1 MQIDASTVLL
11 AGLIVKG
18 VLFALFLVYWLR
30 DRSST
35 WYAWFGAT
43 FLFGEAATL
52 MFRVHGFAPE
62 LFAVGA
68 AVAFTIAAFV
78 CCWQGAR
85 AFGRRPPL
93 WAAVVLLPGLWLAVC
108 AVPGVVENVR
118 IRVVLSSITIAAL
131 LALCAWEYW
140 RDRREALPSR
150 WPIIVV
156 FGSLALFFASRIALI
171 ETLPFPFGALPVE
184 PGYVA
189 AFNLI
194 VFCHVLI
201 LTVLVVAT
209 SKERLELIQRT
220 RAQTDPLTGAFNRRA
235 FLARGLRLLKRH
247 QHEKATLSL
256 LFLDLDHFKSLN
268 DRFGHLGGDDVLVRF
283 VTLVNDNIR
292 PTDFLFRIGG
302 EEFCCL
308 LPHTATEQALR
319 VAVRIRYQFER
330 ATVTVAG
337 YAVQTTVSIGV
348 ASTQTFGY
356 DLETLMR
363 RADQAVYA
371 AKREGR
377 NRVKIADG
385 GEAAEA
391 DQRLRYA
398 NQGMAAAS

>member
-1 MQIDASTVLL
+1 MQIDAFTVLL

-18 VLFALFLVYWLR
+18 LLCALFLVYWLR
-30 DRSST
+30 DRRST
-35 WYAWFGAT
+35 WYLWFCAT
-43 FLFGEAATL
+43 FLFGEIATL
-52 MFRVHGFAPE
+52 MFLARGFTPE

-68 AVAFTIAAFV
+68 AVAFLIAAFA

-93 WAAVVLLPGLWLAVC
+93 WTPVVVLPCLWLAVC
-108 AVPGVVENVR
+108 AVPGVVESVR
-118 IRVVLSSITIAAL
+118 FRLVGSSIIVASFL
-131 LALCAWEYW
+131 GLSAWEFW
-140 RDRREALPSR
+140 RGRSEPLPSR
-150 WPIIVV
+150 WPIMVV
-156 FGSLALFFASRIALI
+156 FGSLALFFASRIALM
-171 ETLPFPFGALPVE
+171 EVLPFPFGALPTQ
-184 PGYVA
+184 PGHVA

-194 VFCHVLI
+194 IFCHVLV
-201 LTVLVVAT
+201 LTVLVVAL

-235 FLARGLRLLKRH
+235 FLARGIRLLKRH
-247 QHEKATLSL
+247 QFEKAALSL

-283 VTLVNDNIR
+283 VTLVNENIR
-292 PTDFLFRIGG
+292 PTDFLFRLGG

-319 VAVRIRYQFER
+319 VAERIRYQFER

-337 YAVQTTVSIGV
+337 YAVQSTVSIGV

-363 RADQAVYA
+363 QADQAVYA
-371 AKREGR
+371 AKRQGR
-377 NRVKIADG
+377 NRVKLADP
-385 GEAAEA
+385 EEPAESEPQVRFA
-391 DQRLRYA
+391 KQA
-398 NQGMAAAS
+398 MAAVN